1 MPEVSLL
8 DRLVVSSVN
17 FFRGDEGAQQVEMA
31 RFRFVQ
37 ASEKPVDGFQC
48 MPASDMQPGVVVPR
62 LDTAIGFRD
71 RFKRTDDG
79 GPNCNNTT
87 APLAPRVNLRSK
99 NILLRKQDGCD
110 PGHHRDK
117 KRARYAKRDRQNRFR
132 AGAVQRAI
140 SR

>member
-1 MPEVSLL
+1 
-8 DRLVVSSVN
+8 
-17 FFRGDEGAQQVEMA
+17 MA

-79 GPNCNNTT
+79 GPNCNDTT
-87 APLAPRVNLRSK
+87 APLAPHVNLRRGSFAQK
-99 NILLRKQDGCD
+99 IFFFGSRMVAIQVIIEIRRE
-110 PGHHRDK
+110 PGV
-117 KRARYAKRDRQNRFR
+117 QNEIGKIDSAPAQCKERFPSE
-132 AGAVQRAI
+132 GAPG
-140 SR
+140 